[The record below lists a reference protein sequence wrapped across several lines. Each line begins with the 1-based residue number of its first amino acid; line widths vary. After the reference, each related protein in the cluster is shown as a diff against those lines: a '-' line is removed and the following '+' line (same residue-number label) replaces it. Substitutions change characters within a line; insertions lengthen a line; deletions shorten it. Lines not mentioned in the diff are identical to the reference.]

1 MFESV
6 SKLIQ
11 TKLKEKDFKGA
22 LSVATK
28 YRDTL
33 TSAGDAMADK
43 EWVTSYSK
51 CVEYVGD
58 CYFGL
63 HNVESALRE
72 YEQALSLGA
81 KLYSPTDDPNM
92 LLLFKIEKTIAKIG
106 ERMGTTAGLKSADA
120 LTDAQTIE
128 EHQRRW
134 RANLLLT
141 AQERMDTTQSNISES
156 RVMRRTHLNIVWQ
169 DTVAE
174 VQKRN
179 EQKRATKDL
188 ATEVVNL
195 KRDLF
200 QFNRMWLEV
209 GASVIALILTF
220 VVASINVVNCIQK
233 EPVPLNDT
241 EAKMLAENPYT
252 PAYLMERTFTVQGP
266 PEDKIKFEKNEVV
279 VNADLDSFSVPS
291 FIQCKSLMELPGF
304 LFFTATKKCT
314 WLERCAYGLETPNG
328 KVLFDVTL
336 PEYKLA
342 NYINEYVGS
351 AAETGEKP
359 EADYTNPYTNTVQS
373 VQFGNVKD
381 QSITDYILKL
391 GGSFELT
398 PGTIICVKEKV
409 REGLNRYYGIA
420 VGREKGLLVPL
431 GLGADLFLSDTDQK
445 QRLLNALGKPQAIIV
460 CDRSTKDA
468 LLILFA
474 AITTVCL
481 VISLAP
487 FVHTR
492 PLRTVFKVLS
502 MICIALMALYFIN
515 NL

>member
-1 MFESV
+1 MH
-6 SKLIQ
+6 
-11 TKLKEKDFKGA
+11 
-22 LSVATK
+22 
-28 YRDTL
+28 
-33 TSAGDAMADK
+33 DK
-43 EWVTSYSK
+43 EWVHSYSK

-58 CYFGL
+58 CLLGL
-63 HNVESALRE
+63 HNVEGALRE

-92 LLLFKIEKTIAKIG
+92 LLLFKIEKTLAKLG
-106 ERMGTTAGLKSADA
+106 ERLGTTASLKSPDP
-120 LTDAQTIE
+120 LTEAQEIE
-128 EHQRRW
+128 EHQRKW

-141 AQERMDTTQSNISES
+141 AKERMATTQSNISES
-156 RVMRRTHLNIVWQ
+156 RVMRRTHLNLVWK

-179 EQKRATKDL
+179 EQKRATEEL
-188 ATEVVNL
+188 ATGVVNL
-195 KRDLF
+195 KRNLF

-209 GASVIALILTF
+209 AASVIALAITF
-220 VVASINVVNCIQK
+220 LVASLNVVNCIQK
-233 EPVPLNDT
+233 APEPLNAT
-241 EAKMLAENPYT
+241 EANMLAENPYT
-252 PAYLMERTFTVQGP
+252 PDYVLNRTFTVQGP
-266 PEDKIKFEKNEVV
+266 PEDKLKFEKNEAVI
-279 VNADLDSFSVPS
+279 NADLDSFTVPS
-291 FIQCKSLMELPGF
+291 FIQCKSILDLPVFF
-304 LFFTATKKCT
+304 LFTATKKCT

-328 KVLFDVTL
+328 KVLFDVNL

-359 EADYTNPYTNTVQS
+359 EADYTNPYTNEVQA

-381 QSITDYILKL
+381 QTINDYILKL

-431 GLGADLFLSDTDQK
+431 GLGADLYLSDDDQK
-445 QRLLNALGKPQAIIV
+445 QRLLNAIGKPQAVIV
-460 CDRSTKDA
+460 CDRSAKDA
-468 LLILFA
+468 LLILLSA
-474 AITTVCL
+474 MTTVCL

-492 PLRTVFKVLS
+492 PLRMAFKVLS
-502 MICIALMALYFIN
+502 MLCIALMALYFIN
-515 NL
+515 NV

>member
-22 LSVATK
+22 LSVATQ

-33 TSAGDAMADK
+33 TSAGDSMNDP
-43 EWVTSYSK
+43 EWVRSYSK

-58 CYFGL
+58 CLLGL
-63 HNVESALRE
+63 QNLDGALRE
-72 YEQALSLGA
+72 YEQALGLGA

-92 LLLFKIEKTIAKIG
+92 LLLFKIEKTLSRIS
-106 ERMGTTAGLKSADA
+106 ERMGTTAGLKSADTP
-120 LTDAQTIE
+120 TDAQEIE

-134 RANLLLT
+134 RANLLVT

-156 RVMRRTHLNIVWQ
+156 RVMRRTHLNLVWK

-179 EQKRATKDL
+179 EQKRAAEEL
-188 ATEVVNL
+188 ATGVVNL

-209 GASVIALILTF
+209 AASIVVLAITVLIASV
-220 VVASINVVNCIQK
+220 NVVNCIQK
-233 EPVPLNDT
+233 APVPLNDT
-241 EAKMLAENPYT
+241 EANMLAENPYT
-252 PAYLMERTFTVQGP
+252 PDYLIDRTFTVQGP
-266 PEDKIKFEKNEVV
+266 PEDKLRFEKNEAVI
-279 VNADLDSFSVPS
+279 NADLDSFSVPA
-291 FIQCKSLMELPGF
+291 FTQCKSLLDLPAFF
-304 LFFTATKKCT
+304 LLTATKKCT
-314 WLERCAYGLETPNG
+314 WLERSAYGLETPNG

-359 EADYTNPYTNTVQS
+359 EGDYTNPYTRTVQS

-445 QRLLNALGKPQAIIV
+445 QRLLNALGKPQAVIV

-468 LLILFA
+468 LLVLIA
-474 AITTVCL
+474 AMTTVCL

-492 PLRTVFKVLS
+492 PLRTIFKVLS
-502 MICIALMALYFIN
+502 MLCIALMALYFIN
-515 NL
+515 NV